1 VTSVPPVRVVDLAF
15 VAEIG
20 VFGDE
25 YLVVRVAKVIDGG
38 VAADEIVVAVLVAAA
53 DWMFDGDCCARK
65 DASGQREVACRK
77 SSHRGRRQNDSSVR
91 IVELELIKMPIDWVH
106 PGGGLDLKEM
116 AGRCPSALG
125 V

>member
-1 VTSVPPVRVVDLAF
+1 MRVVDPAF

-25 YLVVRVAKVIDGG
+25 YLIVRVAKVIDGG

-53 DWMFDGDCCARK
+53 DWVFDGDCCARE
-65 DASGQREVACRK
+65 DAGGQRVAACRK
-77 SSHRGRRQNDSSVR
+77 SSHRDRHQNDSSVR

-106 PGGGLDLKEM
+106 PGGGLDLKET